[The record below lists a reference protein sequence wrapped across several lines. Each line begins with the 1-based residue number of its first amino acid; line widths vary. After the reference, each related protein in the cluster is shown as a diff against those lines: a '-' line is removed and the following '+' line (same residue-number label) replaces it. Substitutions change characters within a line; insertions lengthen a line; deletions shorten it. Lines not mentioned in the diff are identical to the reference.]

1 MLVGASNHSSKN
13 LQHGMRR
20 SVTFYPT
27 SVIVDEDSRPCG
39 KKCLHRMEKY
49 PTPNPNPSNYP
60 HKHPSMDAYQLPLL
74 SQKLKYRSLEKY
86 RVPATGPME
95 VDR

>member
-1 MLVGASNHSSKN
+1 
-13 LQHGMRR
+13 
-20 SVTFYPT
+20 
-27 SVIVDEDSRPCG
+27 
-39 KKCLHRMEKY
+39 MEKY